1 MCAVDEK
8 LVMKQALDEAIVKAG
23 SQSALAK
30 LVGVKPQAVQQWVKQ
45 GFVSRKS
52 AKVVSSRTG
61 VSLDRL

>member
-1 MCAVDEK
+1 MCVADEK

-30 LVGVKPQAVQQWVKQ
+30 LVGVRPQAVQQWVKQ

-52 AKVVSSRTG
+52 AKAVSSKTG